1 MELPGGAMDTLL
13 LDLRLGW
20 RSLRR
25 NTAFSA
31 AALLTLALGIGGTCA
46 IFGVLNAVF
55 LRPLPFEEEAR
66 LVRLRDFTAAPGGA
80 ISPVNITGRH
90 FLEILAQSRTLSGI
104 SAQTGRNATLTGG
117 QTPERVDA
125 VVLSPGSMAVLGVR
139 PAMGRAF
146 LPDEEEEGIDA
157 GVALISTALWRSRL
171 GADPGVLGRTL
182 QIDGRTVRIVG
193 VLPPGYRFPYHADIW
208 LPARIDPV
216 SPDDYAVFA
225 RIAPDHTLS
234 EVRAELRAVASR
246 MRERDPR
253 TYPGYGILAAPLR
266 ESLIGDQDRVAL
278 ALLVV
283 LGFFLLL
290 ACVDVAALLFAR
302 SVSRQH
308 EFALRSALGAS
319 RGRQIR
325 QLLTESA
332 LLAIIG
338 GALGTVLA
346 AEFGPAI
353 WALVPTNLSE
363 QLGLEQ
369 APFEPRVLAF
379 ALAVSLT
386 SALVAGALPALQAT
400 RPDLQTTLRGAPQGT
415 EGRGRRRLMNLL
427 VSGQIALAV
436 VLLCGAGLVIE
447 NFRLLRGRDL
457 GFDERQLLTAE
468 IELPRSR
475 YSDGARRATTVA
487 QLSARLASTPGV
499 TAAGVVTMNPLR
511 GGTWS
516 APVIREGHE
525 EKQAAS
531 IYHRL
536 VTPGLL
542 GAMRI
547 PLLRGRDVEAADG
560 PDAPLVA
567 VISARLAAR
576 LWPDEDPIGKRL
588 RIAREGSP
596 WRTVIGVVRDV
607 HERFDVHEAWYLPYA
622 QNAATPAAEILEV
635 MVRSPMDPGSLG
647 AAVRDAVASVD
658 PELAIA
664 QMATMERVHAETLT
678 QERVAAQTV
687 SLFALLGLALAA
699 LGTYGVIS
707 YAMARRTRELAIR
720 AAIGAAPGALIQL
733 VMGHGLGLAAGG
745 VVAGLGLAVAF
756 HRVVASQ
763 LSQVAAADPRIYL
776 GVAALLLGVG
786 AAASWLPARRAI
798 KVDPAIALR
807 SE

>member
-1 MELPGGAMDTLL
+1 MELPDGAMDTLL

-146 LPDEEEEGIDA
+146 LPDEEEKGIDA

-225 RIAPDHTLS
+225 RIAPGHTLS

-338 GALGTVLA
+338 
-346 AEFGPAI
+346 
-353 WALVPTNLSE
+353 
-363 QLGLEQ
+363 
-369 APFEPRVLAF
+369 
-379 ALAVSLT
+379 
-386 SALVAGALPALQAT
+386 
-400 RPDLQTTLRGAPQGT
+400 
-415 EGRGRRRLMNLL
+415 
-427 VSGQIALAV
+427 
-436 VLLCGAGLVIE
+436 GAGLVIE

-560 PDAPLVA
+560 PDVPPVA

-576 LWPDEDPIGKRL
+576 LWPDEDAIGKRL

-687 SLFALLGLALAA
+687 SLFAMLGLALAA

-763 LSQVAAADPRIYL
+763 LSQVAAADPR
-776 GVAALLLGVG
+776 
-786 AAASWLPARRAI
+786 
-798 KVDPAIALR
+798 
-807 SE
+807 